1 MHSKLYIDTKR
12 NRAFINN
19 DTRFELNH
27 GRDIRQALATLEN
40 QRAHYRHVYDA
51 LLERMKDTNEVSAKF
66 DAVVDQIRRSDT
78 DISKLYQVY
87 ADINSA
93 TFADANATKLSIKD
107 HKDAIHALHKRQD
120 PHHIMK
126 KDVKKIVIHTKTIN
140 ELRNHLKTLETVFF
154 VPAPGR
160 KSKDSDADEEEAPP
174 KPPKKGRKSK
184 DSDEDEEEAPPKPPK
199 KGRKS
204 KDSDADEEE
213 APPKPPKKGR
223 KSKDSDADEEEAP
236 PKPPKKGRKSKD
248 SDADE
253 EEAPPKPP
261 KKGRKSKDSDA
272 DEEEAPPKKVD
283 IDDVKKRVKPKL
295 AALFKFKNV
304 KECLSR
310 AKTMF
315 MSRDDII
322 AAIESHDDLKK
333 RMPTNFKKL
342 TKEALCEKIETLL
355 ATPSPAATTST

>member
-236 PKPPKKGRKSKD
+236 PK
-248 SDADE
+248 
-253 EEAPPKPP
+253 
-261 KKGRKSKDSDA
+261 
-272 DEEEAPPKKVD
+272 KVD